1 MKKSPLVDYPYTC
14 LIWAT
19 AVVVC
24 CLAAA
29 STQAAPRV
37 PGQASE
43 VLEHLPMRPGDAIA
57 RDLAALR
64 AEVRRAAAADPRD
77 PLAATRLAERY
88 FDLAMAR
95 GDPRYVGYADAVLLP
110 FGQVQSAPLWAL
122 RGQLQ
127 QYRHGFA
134 PALENFAT
142 ALKIDP
148 QFASAHAWRG
158 AIYLVQADY
167 PAARVEC
174 DALKA
179 LGRLALQGA
188 CMGLVEAYSGR
199 LDAALAYLQQAKAVS
214 AEPANR
220 LWLDTRVGEVQTW
233 RGQSALAEAAYRR
246 ALALNLD
253 DGYLLAAWSDFLL
266 DQQRPA
272 EVVQALARWEA
283 SDTLLLRLAL
293 AETQLGSPQAHAH
306 TQALEDRFAAAK
318 QRGDTTHRAEEAR
331 FLLHLKGDAA
341 QALQVAAA
349 NYQVQR
355 EPRDARILLE
365 AALAAKSPA
374 AAQPVLDWL
383 ARSGFEDTRLR
394 PLAATLPKAAP

>member
-1 MKKSPLVDYPYTC
+1 MKKSPWVDYPYIC

-19 AVVVC
+19 VAVVFGLTSSLVH
-24 CLAAA
+24 
-29 STQAAPRV
+29 AAPRV
-37 PGQASE
+37 PSQASE
-43 VLEHLPMRPGDAIA
+43 VLERLPMRPGDTVA

-64 AEVRRAAAADPRD
+64 AEVRQAAAANPRD
-77 PLAATRLAERY
+77 PLPATRLAERY

-95 GDPRYVGYADAVLLP
+95 GDPRYVGYADAVLQP
-110 FGQVQSAPLWAL
+110 FGDVQSAPLWAL

-134 PALENFAT
+134 PALDNFAT

-179 LGRLALQGA
+179 LGRLALRGA
-188 CMGLVEAYSGR
+188 CMGLVAAYTGQ
-199 LDAALAYLQQAKAVS
+199 LDAALGYLQEANALS
-214 AEPANR
+214 AEPENR
-220 LWLDTRVGEVQTW
+220 LWLDTRVGEVQAW
-233 RGQSALAEAAYRR
+233 HGQAALAEAAYRR

-272 EVVQALARWEA
+272 EVVKALAAWEA

-293 AETQLGSPQAHAH
+293 AETQLGLPKARAH
-306 TQALEDRFAAAK
+306 TQALEDRFAAAR

-331 FLLHLKGDAA
+331 FLLQLKGDVA
-341 QALQVAAA
+341 QALQVALA

-355 EPRDARILLE
+355 EPRDARIVLE
-365 AALAAKSPA
+365 AALAANAPA
-374 AAQPVLDWL
+374 AAQPVQDWL

-394 PLAATLPKAAP
+394 TLAATLTKAAP

>member
-1 MKKSPLVDYPYTC
+1 
-14 LIWAT
+14 
-19 AVVVC
+19 
-24 CLAAA
+24 
-29 STQAAPRV
+29 
-37 PGQASE
+37 
-43 VLEHLPMRPGDAIA
+43 MRPGDTAA
-57 RDLAALR
+57 RELAALR
-64 AEVRRAAAADPRD
+64 IDVRQAAEADPHD

-95 GDPRYVGYADAVLLP
+95 GDPRYVGYADAVLQP
-110 FGQVQSAPLWAL
+110 FGEVQSAALWAL

-134 PALENFAT
+134 PALEDFAN

-167 PAARVEC
+167 SAAREEC
-174 DALKA
+174 AALKA
-179 LGRLALQGA
+179 LGRLALRGA
-188 CMGLVEAYSGR
+188 CMGLLEAYTGH
-199 LDAALAYLQQAKAVS
+199 LDAALGYLQQAISVS
-214 AEPANR
+214 AESDNL
-220 LWLDTRVGEVQTW
+220 LWLDTRVGEVQAW
-233 RGQSALAEAAYRR
+233 HGQAALAEAAYRR
-246 ALALNLD
+246 ALALKLD

-266 DQQRPA
+266 DHQRPA
-272 EVVQALARWEA
+272 EVVKALAAWEA

-293 AETQLGSPQAHAH
+293 AETQLDLPKAGAH
-306 TQALEDRFAAAK
+306 TQALDDRFAAAK

-331 FLLHLKGDAA
+331 FLLRLKGDAA
-341 QALQVAAA
+341 QALQVAVD

-365 AALAAKSPA
+365 AARAAKSPA

-383 ARSGFEDTRLR
+383 ARSGFEDPRLR
-394 PLAATLPKAAP
+394 TLAATLTKAAP

>member
-1 MKKSPLVDYPYTC
+1 
-14 LIWAT
+14 
-19 AVVVC
+19 
-24 CLAAA
+24 
-29 STQAAPRV
+29 
-37 PGQASE
+37 
-43 VLEHLPMRPGDAIA
+43 MRPGDTVA
-57 RDLAALR
+57 RELTALR
-64 AEVRRAAAADPRD
+64 AGVSQAAAADPRD
-77 PLAATRLAERY
+77 PMAATRLAERY

-95 GDPRYVGYADAVLLP
+95 GDPRYVGYADAVLQP
-110 FGQVQSAPLWAL
+110 FGEVQSAPLWAL

-127 QYRHGFA
+127 QYRHGFT

-167 PAARVEC
+167 PGARAEC

-188 CMGLVEAYSGR
+188 CMGLLEAYTGH
-199 LDAALAYLQQAKAVS
+199 LDAALGHLQQAISVS
-214 AEPANR
+214 GEPGNR
-220 LWLDTRVGEVQTW
+220 LWLDTRVGEVQAW
-233 RGQSALAEAAYRR
+233 RGQAPLAEAAYRR
-246 ALALNLD
+246 ALALRVD

-272 EVVQALARWEA
+272 EVVKALAAWES

-293 AETQLGSPQAHAH
+293 AETQLGSPKARAH
-306 TQALEDRFAAAK
+306 TQALEDRFAAAR

-331 FLLHLKGDAA
+331 FLLQLKGDAA
-341 QALQVAAA
+341 QALQVAVA

-355 EPRDARILLE
+355 EPRDARIVLE
-365 AALAAKSPA
+365 AAVAAKNPA

-383 ARSGFEDTRLR
+383 ARSGFEDPRLR
-394 PLAATLPKAAP
+394 TLAATLTKAAP

>member
-1 MKKSPLVDYPYTC
+1 MKKSLPVYPFHSALQVFAVATS
-14 LIWAT
+14 LIVGQMA
-19 AVVVC
+19 
-24 CLAAA
+24 
-29 STQAAPRV
+29 QAAPRV
-37 PGQASE
+37 PSQITE
-43 VLEHLPMRPGDAIA
+43 VLEHLPMRPGDTVA
-57 RDLAALR
+57 RELAALR
-64 AEVRRAAAADPRD
+64 ADVRQAAVANPHD

-110 FGQVQSAPLWAL
+110 FGDVQSAPLWAL

-134 PALENFAT
+134 PALVNFAT

-158 AIYLVQADY
+158 AIYLVQANY

-174 DALKA
+174 DALRE

-188 CMGLVEAYSGR
+188 CRGLVEAYTGH
-199 LDAALAYLQQAKAVS
+199 LDAALSQLQQAMAVS
-214 AEPANR
+214 SDAGNR
-220 LWLDTRVGEVQTW
+220 LWLGTRLGEVQSW
-233 RGQSALAEAAYRR
+233 RGQVALAEAAYRQ

-266 DQQRPA
+266 DQQRPE
-272 EVVQALARWEA
+272 EVVKALATWEA

-293 AETQLGSPQAHAH
+293 AETQLSLPKAQAH

-331 FLLHLKGDAA
+331 YLLLLKGDAA
-341 QALQVAAA
+341 QALQVAVA
-349 NYQVQR
+349 NYEVQR
-355 EPRDARILLE
+355 EPRDARIVLE
-365 AALAAKSPA
+365 AALAAKSRA
-374 AAQPVLDWL
+374 AAQPALDWMVS
-383 ARSGFEDTRLR
+383 SGFEDPRLR
-394 PLAATLPKAAP
+394 ALAAALTKPAP